1 MIHSIDKLLFAGL
14 LFLSIL
20 GVACKNDLAA
30 IERVI
35 KPEELNQELIQN
47 FETLYSDSAVV
58 RVRIQ
63 GPVMIRHLDE
73 KDPRQEFPEGVK
85 VEFFSPNQR
94 ITSRLTSKYA
104 VRMENDGK
112 IIVRDSVV
120 WESVNNEKLETTEL
134 VWEEQEKRVHTNKFV
149 TIRRPDEI
157 IYGYGFESDQD
168 FSRSRIK
175 AIEGK
180 IKVDQLQD
188 EPAQ

>member
-1 MIHSIDKLLFAGL
+1 MIQPTYRLLLAAF
-14 LFLSIL
+14 FILSL
-20 GVACKNDLAA
+20 VGMACKNDLAA

-35 KPEELNQELIQN
+35 KPEELNQEVIQN

-63 GPVMIRHLDE
+63 GPVMIRHLDD
-73 KDPRQEFPEGVK
+73 KNPRQEFPEGVK
-85 VEFFSPNQR
+85 VEFFSPTQR

-120 WESVNNEKLETTEL
+120 WESANKEKLETTEL
-134 VWEEQEKRVHTNKFV
+134 VWEEEDKRVHTNKFV

-180 IKVDQLQD
+180 IKVDQLQN